1 MTASATRAAWTIV
14 GLLWAVALINYLDR
28 QLVVTMPGPIKAEL
42 HIGDEKFG
50 LLSSVFLWIY
60 GIFSPIAGYLA
71 DRFGK
76 RRVILASL
84 AVWSIA
90 TFASGMATS
99 FGEMLAA
106 RAMLG
111 ISEAFYMPAAVA
123 LIIDYHRQSTRSRAT
138 GLHLSG
144 VYAGSVLGGLGGALA
159 EAFGWRP
166 VFLAIGGLG
175 VAYAI
180 VLSIVFPSPPAMP
193 PEQGSEDPAPT
204 RLRGAIGTL
213 LSTPGFLLLLTMNL
227 LNGAA
232 YWPVRNWL
240 AEFFRGELGVTPA
253 WAGVFGPMAF
263 NGAAFVGMLIAS
275 NVSDWWVA
283 RCARARTLVP
293 AIGFF
298 VAAPCPLGDGGD
310 RRCPGGAR
318 LRARR
323 RHVSRLSRRQSD
335 ARDVH
340 RCRRP
345 DARNGLWSSQL
356 GWNDGRWRHDVCRR
370 AIEGAGCAIRRRVPG
385 RRLDD
390 PDCRIAPP
398 AGASEADNASAFR
411 GGRSGQPGPSSRR
424 ILTIETRCHRKERTS
439 KSGRSRRGRR
449 REGGAGNPLKHRVS
463 LRGSCVPYE
472 QRFALMVSGN
482 PLILT
487 YSVYLVLTCKTLPS
501 SCYLRS

>member
-1 MTASATRAAWTIV
+1 MTASRTRAAWTIV
-14 GLLWAVALINYLDR
+14 GLLWAVALLNYLDR

-84 AVWSIA
+84 AVWSVA

-166 VFLAIGGLG
+166 VFLAVGGLG

-193 PEQGSEDPAPT
+193 PEQGSEDLVPP
-204 RLRGAIGTL
+204 RLRGAIGSL
-213 LSTPGFLLLLTMNL
+213 LSTPGFLLLLTMNM

-253 WAGVFGPMAF
+253 WAGVYGPMAF

-283 RCARARTLVP
+283 RCAQARTLVP

-298 VAAPCPLGDGGD
+298 IAAPCLWAMGAIDDVPAVLACVLVAGMSQGFLDANLMPATCTIVDVRTRATAYGLLNLVGTTA
-310 RRCPGGAR
+310 GGAMTY
-318 LRARR
+318 
-323 RHVSRLSRRQSD
+323 V
-335 ARDVH
+335 
-340 RCRRP
+340 
-345 DARNGLWSSQL
+345 
-356 GWNDGRWRHDVCRR
+356 
-370 AIEGAGCAIRRRVPG
+370 
-385 RRLDD
+385 
-390 PDCRIAPP
+390 
-398 AGASEADNASAFR
+398 
-411 GGRSGQPGPSSRR
+411 GGRLKEQDVPFGAMLQAAGVMILLAGLLLLLVRPKPTTGPLSAADDLAR
-424 ILTIETRCHRKERTS
+424 
-439 KSGRSRRGRR
+439 
-449 REGGAGNPLKHRVS
+449 PVS
-463 LRGSCVPYE
+463 LRDGS
-472 QRFALMVSGN
+472 
-482 PLILT
+482 
-487 YSVYLVLTCKTLPS
+487 
-501 SCYLRS
+501 

>member
-193 PEQGSEDPAPT
+193 PGQGSEDPAPA

-298 VAAPCPLGDGGD
+298 VAAPCLLAMGAIDDVPAVLACVLAAGMSQGFLDANLMPATCTVVDVRTRATAYGLLNLVGTTA
-310 RRCPGGAR
+310 GGAMTY
-318 LRARR
+318 A
-323 RHVSRLSRRQSD
+323 
-335 ARDVH
+335 
-340 RCRRP
+340 
-345 DARNGLWSSQL
+345 
-356 GWNDGRWRHDVCRR
+356 
-370 AIEGAGCAIRRRVPG
+370 
-385 RRLDD
+385 
-390 PDCRIAPP
+390 
-398 AGASEADNASAFR
+398 
-411 GGRSGQPGPSSRR
+411 GGRLKEQDVPFGAVFQAAGLMILIAGLLLLLVRPRPTTRALSAADDLASQVPLRDGP
-424 ILTIETRCHRKERTS
+424 
-439 KSGRSRRGRR
+439 
-449 REGGAGNPLKHRVS
+449 
-463 LRGSCVPYE
+463 
-472 QRFALMVSGN
+472 
-482 PLILT
+482 
-487 YSVYLVLTCKTLPS
+487 
-501 SCYLRS
+501 